1 MSLGATL
8 KSARENARLSLDDL
22 AAMTSIRAGLI
33 AQMESDDFSGC
44 GGDTYARG
52 HLRTIATRLGLDA
65 DKILAQYSSEHG
77 AQQRRIQDLLKES
90 SVTSTTQGRRTISYK
105 ALSLAS
111 VAILAIAAIVQIIIA
126 NSDTKPS
133 VNAPVVT
140 SSPSPTPSPSPSN
153 SSSTQSSPVSAV
165 NTLKI
170 TATRGNASIDLVT
183 KDGHVYKG
191 WLLQGES
198 KEVSAESRISIY
210 VSNAGDVDVTFNG
223 EAVGSLGAPN
233 EEVRRTFG

>member
-8 KSARENARLSLDDL
+8 KSARESARLSLDDL
-22 AAMTSIRAGLI
+22 AAMTSIRSGLI
-33 AQMESDDFSGC
+33 AQMEKNDFSGC

-52 HLRTIATRLGLDA
+52 HLRTIATRLGLDV
-65 DKILAQYSSEHG
+65 DEILAQYSQEHG
-77 AQQRRIQDLLKES
+77 VQERRIQDLLKES
-90 SVTSTTQGRRTISYK
+90 SVTSTNEGRRTISFK

-111 VAILAIAAIVQIIIA
+111 VAILAIAAIIQIIIA

-133 VNAPVVT
+133 VSAPVVT
-140 SSPSPTPSPSPSN
+140 SSPSPSESATPSISPS
-153 SSSTQSSPVSAV
+153 TETSPASAT

-198 KEVSAESRISIY
+198 KEVTAESRISIY
-210 VSNAGDVDVTFNG
+210 VSNAGDVDVIFNG

>member
-52 HLRTIATRLGLDA
+52 HLRTIATRLGLDI
-65 DKILAQYSSEHG
+65 DEILTQYSQEHG
-77 AQQRRIQDLLKES
+77 VQERRIQDLLKES
-90 SVTSTTQGRRTISYK
+90 SVTSKNEGRRTVSFK

-126 NSDTKPS
+126 NSETKQS
-133 VNAPVVT
+133 VNAPVMT

-170 TATRGNASIDLVT
+170 TASRGNASIDLVT

-210 VSNAGDVDVTFNG
+210 VSNAGDVDVIFNG
-223 EAVGSLGAPN
+223 EAVESLGAPN